1 MEISDDI
8 LVLKDLVLSLLG
20 RIEDLERENVSLK
33 SENAE
38 LKSRLNQNSNNS
50 HKPPSTDGLQKKPAF
65 SQSQGKKQEVKKG
78 I

>member
-8 LVLKDLVLSLLG
+8 LVLKDLVIRLLG
-20 RIEDLERENVSLK
+20 RIEDLERENISLK

-38 LKSRLNQNSNNS
+38 LKSRLHQNSNNT
-50 HKPPSTDGLQKKPAF
+50 HKPPSTDRLNAF
-65 SQSQGKKQEVKKG
+65 KMRG